1 MHIGIEKLLF
11 ATALCAASAGA
22 PSACLSAQDAMP
34 MKQMDTTQMMAPMGT
49 WPAASKDAA
58 MFMMKKYGA
67 PAAMY
72 DDLAMY
78 DGSVVL
84 ERTSGEMSA
93 RCDKESAN
101 FLALN
106 LANEI
111 VTGKRTVA
119 DSRRIY
125 GAQIM
130 EMKAMRPAPYTEKL
144 MFTPMMNTND
154 PDQSVS
160 AAMTPAMPGMA
171 GMPAKPKAPTKPQLA
186 QKLGHTILRP
196 YAFGPLD
203 KPLPTHE
210 RSAQPRISGD
220 SQGFRFDTARGSD
233 RIRGL

>member
-11 ATALCAASAGA
+11 ATALCAVFAAA

-34 MKQMDTTQMMAPMGT
+34 MKQMDTTQMMAMMGT

-67 PAAMY
+67 PAAMTAEMAIWGKTGPWKRTIVYGMEFPHEFPMHHTDVMQQWIDYKAPAAMY
-72 DDLAMY
+72 DDLVMY

-119 DSRRIY
+119 DSRRVY

-144 MFTPMMNTND
+144 MFAPMMNTND

-160 AAMTPAMPGMA
+160 AAMTPAMPVMVGMP
-171 GMPAKPKAPTKPQLA
+171 GMPAKPKAPTKP
-186 QKLGHTILRP
+186 
-196 YAFGPLD
+196 
-203 KPLPTHE
+203 
-210 RSAQPRISGD
+210 
-220 SQGFRFDTARGSD
+220 
-233 RIRGL
+233 